1 MCAAP
6 ARRRAAPALCRAGPV
21 PCRPYM
27 LQRHPYTHRHT
38 HARALR
44 LDSVQVKHSAATV
57 ATAPDVPSLLVKSG
71 LSHMSFL
78 SLLTLFPIQWPK
90 VLR

>member
-1 MCAAP
+1 M
-6 ARRRAAPALCRAGPV
+6 
-21 PCRPYM
+21 
-27 LQRHPYTHRHT
+27 
-38 HARALR
+38 
-44 LDSVQVKHSAATV
+44 DSVQVKHSAATV